1 VRTIRAS
8 HPAPPTASSPLRSAR
23 ALRTDN
29 HEPWS
34 SRRADDRRA
43 HLTRIFDLLPR
54 IAGTAGSPEDGEFV
68 PKHDDFQV
76 FEVVRS
82 NAQDSELKNPPK
94 NDVTERE
101 EHEPSRAARKPL
113 LSYASA
119 SGINVGFCQ
128 TELRDRIYAPC
139 TARRRDRLGGLV
151 HE

>member
-1 VRTIRAS
+1 MMKDRQRARGRNRLAAARKS
-8 HPAPPTASSPLRSAR
+8 RSV
-23 ALRTDN
+23 
-29 HEPWS
+29 HV
-34 SRRADDRRA
+34 
-43 HLTRIFDLLPR
+43 

-128 TELRDRIYAPC
+128 TELRDRIYAPY